1 MDQKDQQIENGKFLQ
16 KFRGGL
22 AWVAGFYLSLVGLS
36 SEATTLRVLDLRP
49 KAEFASVTEKILT
62 SELANCPD
70 CKFVNL
76 TIYDENGQAL
86 APNPETAWGSFEQL
100 QVTWDLEHESNV
112 LLLNWNFIMSPSKAS
127 WVPYLQK
134 LQAAGVLIVIAAGEP
149 EMGQASAPLIKTLA
163 GALPGAF
170 VIGELGEKD
179 RLWGHSFFG
188 PEMLIAFH
196 PLKDYLGKGQVPV
209 QFAAKL
215 TKNFKQQKDW
225 YQYLNQKK
233 AKSKKIWLE
242 WTDCFQK
249 L

>member
-1 MDQKDQQIENGKFLQ
+1 MI
-16 KFRGGL
+16 
-22 AWVAGFYLSLVGLS
+22 VVGFYLSVMGLT
-36 SEATTLRVLDLRP
+36 SEATTLRVFDPRP
-49 KAEFASVTEKILT
+49 KAEFASVTEKVLT
-62 SELANCPD
+62 SELANCAD

-86 APNPETAWGSFEQL
+86 VPNPETAWGSFEQL
-100 QVTWDLEHESNV
+100 QLTWDLEHESNV
-112 LLLNWNFIMSPSKAS
+112 LLLNWNFIMSPSKAT

-134 LQAAGVLIVIAAGEP
+134 LQNAGVLIVMAAGEP
-149 EMGQASAPLIKTLA
+149 EVGQASAPLIKTLA

-170 VIGELGEKD
+170 VIGELGERD

-215 TKNFKQQKDW
+215 TKNFKQQRDW

-242 WTDCFQK
+242 WSDCFQK